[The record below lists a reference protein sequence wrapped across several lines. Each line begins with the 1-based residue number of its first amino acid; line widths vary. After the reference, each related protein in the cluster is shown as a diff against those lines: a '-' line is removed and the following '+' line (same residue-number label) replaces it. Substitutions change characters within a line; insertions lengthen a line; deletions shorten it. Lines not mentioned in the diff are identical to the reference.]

1 MAQRSGTS
9 WHRLIPVA
17 EVLAVAAMVAVAEV
31 KSVAVA
37 VGSGVVAKEINQGI
51 SSVTKDSLR
60 WTVRNTGEW
69 DR

>member
-1 MAQRSGTS
+1 MT
-9 WHRLIPVA
+9 
-17 EVLAVAAMVAVAEV
+17 EVLAVAVAVAVAVAEV

-37 VGSGVVAKEINQGI
+37 IGIGVLAKEINQGI
-51 SSVTKDSLR
+51 SSVTKDRLR